1 MGIESDRAAPLLV
14 PELVGTDR
22 FEVRRRI
29 GSGSFGIVYEGWDRE
44 RQSAVAIK
52 WLSYVDAET
61 IHRFKHEFRSL
72 AEISH
77 PNLVA
82 LYDLSS
88 DGDRWF
94 FTMELVRGVGLP
106 EHLRA
111 EILPGTL
118 DTLRAQ
124 STLTTRRALASDDA
138 GQERRPRT
146 DRRRPLDVDPAEIRA
161 VFAQL
166 AEGVCALH
174 EAGKLHRDLKCQN
187 VMVTPARR
195 VVLLDFGLVREV
207 AAVHLPADGDIAGTP
222 MYMAPE
228 QCAGAPIGPPADWYA
243 VGVMLFRALTDRFP
257 FDGRTIDVMATKQ
270 REEAR
275 RASELV
281 DGVPPDLDELCAL
294 LLARRPEERP
304 AGPEILRRLGASGAR
319 SVAYPPRPAEVFV
332 GRRAELRAL
341 EIERRLVRQVGPQ
354 LVYVHG
360 RSGMGKTALVQQ
372 ALARA
377 RESDALVFEGRC
389 FERETLPYKA
399 LDSVI
404 DSIAAHLRRLP
415 AREVAKLVPSGV
427 GDVVRA
433 FPALARV
440 PTFERA
446 ARPLSEVP
454 DPQEQR
460 RLAIEGF
467 GDLLRKLAAEREV
480 VVFIDDLQWGDRD
493 SATVV
498 ARLLEMP
505 DVPVLWL
512 GTYRTDEAA
521 SSAYLSYL
529 AAARSDATRVEIRE
543 LEQRDAHALLE
554 ARLGESDARVLE
566 KLASEAAGSPLFIDL
581 LVRRARHGAA
591 EHARLELR
599 DVILERLED
608 LAPEA
613 RRLLSVLAVGGRPL
627 EPSLAAE
634 VLAVDALDV
643 TALTHA
649 RNARLLRL
657 RAREEG
663 QALEHHHDRIRET
676 VAAQLSPAAARALHA
691 KLARAL
697 GARGADPERL
707 ANHHR
712 GAGELADAL
721 RYTMEAARRADQA
734 LAFER
739 AAELYGI
746 ALDLVAQLG
755 ARELPDPSLDVAQVR
770 VLRADAL
777 RNAGRGAEAARTYL
791 AAASE
796 TPRERAL
803 RLRRLA
809 GEQYLLSGHVEEG
822 LAVARTIL
830 HELGMTVPEN
840 TALVLAEF
848 FLRRAQL
855 RVRGLHFQPRDPGAL
870 DEERLEL
877 LDLLWAVAGGL
888 AMIEPLK
895 GGIFQARH
903 LLMALELG
911 DVNRV
916 ARAVMME
923 VPFSAT
929 AGMPNRSRTAEL
941 ERVGGE
947 LAARAP
953 DDYTEGLFHETRGGA
968 AWLEGRWR
976 DALADEE
983 RGVSIHRA
991 RCTGVAW
998 ETTIGTIV
1006 LLDVLWRTGRW
1017 RELFDRYPALLAD
1030 ATSRGDLL
1038 LEIYVRVK
1046 FRSLTYLAHD
1056 RPDEASREGRE
1067 ALARWSQRNYTL
1079 LHLWQLFG
1087 AVEAHLY
1094 AGDAEAARQ
1103 HLASQW
1109 PTMLRSQL
1117 LRVQAYAVTMNDLR
1131 GRVALACAA
1140 EARGR
1145 ARRELVKE
1153 AERAAATLERIPAP
1167 WARGLV
1173 TTLRAGVAAAKDD
1186 ARRAARLFARAEDEL
1201 TSADMELHAKVARA
1215 RRASIAGDE
1224 RARAV
1229 VLRWIEDLG
1238 VARAEPWMALMA
1250 PGRYEDR

>member
-138 GQERRPRT
+138 GQERRPKT
-146 DRRRPLDVDPAEIRA
+146 DPRGPLDVDPAEIRA

-281 DGVPPDLDELCAL
+281 DGVPRSRRAVRAP
-294 LLARRPEERP
+294 ARAPPRGA
-304 AGPEILRRLGASGAR
+304 AGGAR
-319 SVAYPPRPAEVFV
+319 DPAAPRSVGRALGGLSPRPAEVFV

-341 EIERRLVRQVGPQ
+341 EIERRLVRQVGPR

-415 AREVAKLVPSGV
+415 AREVAKLVPRGV

-446 ARPLSEVP
+446 ATPLSEVP

-467 GDLLRKLAAEREV
+467 GDLLRKLAADREV

-529 AAARSDATRVEIRE
+529 SAARSDATRVEIRE
-543 LEQRDAHALLE
+543 LEQHDAHALLE

-566 KLASEAAGSPLFIDL
+566 KLAREAAGSPLFIDL

-591 EHARLELR
+591 AHARLELR

-608 LAPEA
+608 LAP
-613 RRLLSVLAVGGRPL
+613 
-627 EPSLAAE
+627 
-634 VLAVDALDV
+634 
-643 TALTHA
+643 
-649 RNARLLRL
+649 
-657 RAREEG
+657 
-663 QALEHHHDRIRET
+663 
-676 VAAQLSPAAARALHA
+676 
-691 KLARAL
+691 
-697 GARGADPERL
+697 
-707 ANHHR
+707 
-712 GAGELADAL
+712 
-721 RYTMEAARRADQA
+721 
-734 LAFER
+734 
-739 AAELYGI
+739 
-746 ALDLVAQLG
+746 
-755 ARELPDPSLDVAQVR
+755 
-770 VLRADAL
+770 
-777 RNAGRGAEAARTYL
+777 
-791 AAASE
+791 
-796 TPRERAL
+796 
-803 RLRRLA
+803 
-809 GEQYLLSGHVEEG
+809 
-822 LAVARTIL
+822 
-830 HELGMTVPEN
+830 
-840 TALVLAEF
+840 
-848 FLRRAQL
+848 
-855 RVRGLHFQPRDPGAL
+855 
-870 DEERLEL
+870 
-877 LDLLWAVAGGL
+877 
-888 AMIEPLK
+888 
-895 GGIFQARH
+895 
-903 LLMALELG
+903 
-911 DVNRV
+911 
-916 ARAVMME
+916 
-923 VPFSAT
+923 
-929 AGMPNRSRTAEL
+929 
-941 ERVGGE
+941 
-947 LAARAP
+947 
-953 DDYTEGLFHETRGGA
+953 
-968 AWLEGRWR
+968 
-976 DALADEE
+976 
-983 RGVSIHRA
+983 
-991 RCTGVAW
+991 
-998 ETTIGTIV
+998 
-1006 LLDVLWRTGRW
+1006 
-1017 RELFDRYPALLAD
+1017 
-1030 ATSRGDLL
+1030 
-1038 LEIYVRVK
+1038 
-1046 FRSLTYLAHD
+1046 
-1056 RPDEASREGRE
+1056 
-1067 ALARWSQRNYTL
+1067 
-1079 LHLWQLFG
+1079 
-1087 AVEAHLY
+1087 
-1094 AGDAEAARQ
+1094 
-1103 HLASQW
+1103 
-1109 PTMLRSQL
+1109 
-1117 LRVQAYAVTMNDLR
+1117 
-1131 GRVALACAA
+1131 
-1140 EARGR
+1140 
-1145 ARRELVKE
+1145 
-1153 AERAAATLERIPAP
+1153 
-1167 WARGLV
+1167 
-1173 TTLRAGVAAAKDD
+1173 
-1186 ARRAARLFARAEDEL
+1186 RRAASSRSWRSEDAR
-1201 TSADMELHAKVARA
+1201 S
-1215 RRASIAGDE
+1215 SP
-1224 RARAV
+1224 
-1229 VLRWIEDLG
+1229 
-1238 VARAEPWMALMA
+1238 PW
-1250 PGRYEDR
+1250 PPRSSRSTRST

>member
-14 PELVGTDR
+14 PELTGTER

-44 RQSAVAIK
+44 RQSPVAIK
-52 WLSYVDAET
+52 WLSYVDVET

-106 EHLRA
+106 EHLRPQA
-111 EILPGTL
+111 LPGTL
-118 DTLRAQ
+118 DSLRAQ
-124 STLTTRRALASDDA
+124 STLTARRALASDGLPA
-138 GQERRPRT
+138 ERPPPAAPRG
-146 DRRRPLDVDPAEIRA
+146 PLDVDPGEIRA

-195 VVLLDFGLVREV
+195 VLLLDFGLVREV
-207 AAVHLPADGDIAGTP
+207 AAVNLPADGDIAGTP

-257 FDGRTIDVMATKQ
+257 FDGPTLDVMASKQ
-270 REEAR
+270 REEAP

-281 DGVPPDLDELCAL
+281 DGVPADLDELCAA

-332 GRRAELRAL
+332 GRRAELHAL
-341 EIERRLVRQVGPQ
+341 ELERRLVRQLGPR

-360 RSGMGKTALVQQ
+360 KSGMGKTALVQA

-377 RESDALVFEGRC
+377 REGGALVLEGRC

-404 DSIAAHLRRLP
+404 DNIAAHLRRVS
-415 AREVAKLVPSGV
+415 ARRVEALVPKGV

-446 ARPLSEVP
+446 ATPLSEVP

-460 RLAIEGF
+460 RLAIEAF
-467 GDLLRKLAAEREV
+467 GDLLRRLARDREV

-493 SATVV
+493 SATVI

-521 SSAYLSYL
+521 SSALLTYLS
-529 AAARSDATRVEIRE
+529 AATRDGASRIEIRE
-543 LEQRDAHALLE
+543 LEERDALALLE
-554 ARLGESDARVLE
+554 VRLGESDTRVLD
-566 KLASEAAGSPLFIDL
+566 KLAREVAGSPLLIDL
-581 LVRRARHGAA
+581 LVRRARADA
-591 EHARLELR
+591 HARLDLK
-599 DVILERLED
+599 DVILERLDD
-608 LAPEA
+608 LPREA

-627 EPSLAAE
+627 QPSVAAE
-634 VLAVDALDV
+634 VLGVDALDV

-649 RNARLLRL
+649 SNARLLRI
-657 RAREEG
+657 REREEG
-663 QALEHHHDRIRET
+663 QALEVYHDRIRET
-676 VAAQLSPAAARALHA
+676 VAAQLSAGEERALHG
-691 KLARAL
+691 KLARVL

-712 GAGELADAL
+712 GAGELAEAL
-721 RYTMEAARRADQA
+721 RFTMEAAGRADQA

-755 ARELPDPSLDVAQVR
+755 ARELPDPPLDVAQVR

-830 HELGMTVPEN
+830 HEFGMTVPEH
-840 TALVLAEF
+840 TAMVLAEF

-855 RVRGLHFQPRDPGAL
+855 RVRGLHFDPRDPGAIE
-870 DEERLEL
+870 DERLEL
-877 LDLLWAVAGGL
+877 IDLLWAVAGGL

-929 AGMPNRSRTAEL
+929 AGVPNRARTAEL

-947 LAARAP
+947 LAARSP
-953 DDYTEGLFHETRGGA
+953 DDYTTGLFHETRGGG

-1006 LLDVLWRTGRW
+1006 LLDVLWRMGRW
-1017 RELFDRYPALLAD
+1017 RELFERYPALLAD

-1046 FRSLTYLAHD
+1046 FRSLTYLAQD

-1067 ALARWSQRNYTL
+1067 ALARWSQRSYTL

-1094 AGDAEAARQ
+1094 AGRAEAARQ

-1109 PTMLRSQL
+1109 STMLRSQL
-1117 LRVQAYAVTMNDLR
+1117 LRVQVYAVTMNDLR

-1140 EARGR
+1140 EASGR

-1153 AERAAATLERIPAP
+1153 AERAAATLERIAAP
-1167 WARGLV
+1167 WGRGLL
-1173 TTLRAGVAAAKDD
+1173 TTLRAGIAAAKDD
-1186 ARRAARLFARAEDEL
+1186 GQRAARLFARAEDEHS
-1201 TSADMELHAKVARA
+1201 SADMELHAKVARA
-1215 RRASIAGDE
+1215 RRAALEGDE
-1224 RARAV
+1224 RARGV

-1238 VARAEPWMALMA
+1238 VARAEPWMALIA
-1250 PGRYEDR
+1250 PGRYAD